1 MVKLKKNMWGH
12 GVTQE
17 DIQILRV
24 RKGKSGTETGPKETG
39 KKDREREEA
48 DWDCTSRTD
57 WGKTRGGS
65 HAEHYGV
72 CILGV
77 CSPWL

>member
-39 KKDREREEA
+39 KNVRVLEVM
-48 DWDCTSRTD
+48 C
-57 WGKTRGGS
+57 
-65 HAEHYGV
+65 
-72 CILGV
+72 
-77 CSPWL
+77 